1 MQGGH
6 YVLYPIILAKLYGS
20 HGGLTAYTVGYSF
33 QGVASF
39 INTLIIKLL
48 FPNILDFKGVCML
61 YGIFTILA
69 LFLLLFV
76 YKGSKMTN

>member
-20 HGGLTAYTVGYSF
+20 HGGLYAYTLGYSF

-48 FPNILDFKGVCML
+48 LPKILNF
-61 YGIFTILA
+61 
-69 LFLLLFV
+69 
-76 YKGSKMTN
+76 